1 VLELCAHEQV
11 KAFASIVD
19 RDAPLPGGNF
29 LRKDYSYL
37 FERFF
42 HFLEER
48 PDHHQGLVVF
58 DELDRSQSHILVD
71 QMAHYFQNTATGR
84 LRASRVVP
92 EPFFVHSD
100 LTSLVQVAD
109 LVAYIIAW
117 GVRVGTMNRPA
128 RPDLASLGES
138 VLALRYFQHRADFP
152 VWGFA
157 VIDDLRP
164 REEKSR

>member
-1 VLELCAHEQV
+1 MPLTAFLCWKLAR
-11 KAFASIVD
+11 I
-19 RDAPLPGGNF
+19 
-29 LRKDYSYL
+29 
-37 FERFF
+37 
-42 HFLEER
+42 
-48 PDHHQGLVVF
+48 
-58 DELDRSQSHILVD
+58 
-71 QMAHYFQNTATGR
+71 
-84 LRASRVVP
+84 SRTRIALNWP
-92 EPFFVHSD
+92 
-100 LTSLVQVAD
+100 QRRRIAD

-117 GVRVGTMNRPA
+117 GVRGGTMNRPA